1 MYVTYGETLKVL
13 QHHFSSL
20 DRQKYY
26 VLFLNLQKGGY
37 IMRKYEKPEMMVY
50 EEFELLAFQAKA
62 SSGTCAVGPI
72 TCGVKGS
79 GVIN

>member
-1 MYVTYGETLKVL
+1 
-13 QHHFSSL
+13 
-20 DRQKYY
+20 
-26 VLFLNLQKGGY
+26 
-37 IMRKYEKPEMMVY
+37 MRKYEKPEMMVY